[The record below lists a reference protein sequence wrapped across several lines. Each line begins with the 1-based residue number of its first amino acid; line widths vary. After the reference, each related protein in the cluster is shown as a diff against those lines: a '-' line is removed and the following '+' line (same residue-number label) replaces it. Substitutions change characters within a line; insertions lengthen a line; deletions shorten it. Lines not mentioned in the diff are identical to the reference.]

1 MFTILSSTIIGIEAV
16 LIQIETDVSFGLSSF
31 TIVGLPDT
39 GVKEARE
46 RIRAALKQSGFP
58 FPRTRITVNLAPA
71 DVKKQGTSFDL
82 PIALS
87 LLAAQGECSAFP
99 FEKALILGELA
110 LDGSIRPVH
119 GVLAAA
125 ILAKRQGIKEIYVPP
140 ENAGEALAV
149 RGIRVFAPKNL
160 EELVAHVQ
168 GSRRSSFA
176 KRSSSP
182 VQKPTYV
189 DFGDIRGQ
197 AFAKRG
203 MEIAAA
209 GGHNVLLKGPPGT
222 GKTLLARALPGILP
236 PLSEEEALEA
246 TAIMSIAG
254 LLSPGSGL
262 LHTRPFRTPHH
273 SASAPALIGG
283 GSIPKPGE
291 VSLAHHGVLFL
302 DELPEFSRHVL
313 EHLRQPLE
321 DGEVHVARAAGSVRF
336 PARFSLVAAMN
347 PCPCGF
353 LSDPKRACSCHPRT
367 IDTYTRKLSG
377 PLLDRFDL
385 VIEVPNIEAGVL
397 LAAPEGERSC
407 VVRKRVEVA
416 RLIQQKRFQKESFQK
431 NADIPIRSI
440 ETWCALTDETR
451 ILLQK
456 SAERGHVSAR
466 GLMRIR
472 KIARTIADLQGDSS
486 IQTSHLSEALQYR
499 LTESSHAP

>member
-1 MFTILSSTIIGIEAV
+1 MFTILSSAIIGIEAV
-16 LIQIETDVSFGLSSF
+16 PVQIETDVSFGMSAF
-31 TIVGLPDT
+31 TVVGLPDT

-87 LLAAQGECSAFP
+87 LLAAQGECSDFP
-99 FEKALILGELA
+99 FTEALVLGELA
-110 LDGSIRPVH
+110 LDGSIRPVY

-125 ILAKRQGIKEIYVPP
+125 ILAKKQGIKAIYVPR
-140 ENAGEALAV
+140 ENAEEALAV
-149 RGIRVFAPKNL
+149 HGLRVFAPRTL
-160 EELVAHVQ
+160 RELIAHVQ
-168 GSRRSSFA
+168 GEC
-176 KRSSSP
+176 
-182 VQKPTYV
+182 VQKPERRRARAYETV
-189 DFGDIRGQ
+189 SSTDFGDIRGQ
-197 AFAKRG
+197 SFAKRG

-222 GKTLLARALPGILP
+222 GKTLLARSLPGILP
-236 PLSEEEALEA
+236 PLSQDEALEA

-254 LLSPGSGL
+254 LLPPGSGL
-262 LHTRPFRTPHH
+262 LQTRPFRTPHH

-283 GSIPKPGE
+283 GSVPKPGE

-336 PARFSLVAAMN
+336 PACFSLVAAMN

-353 LSDPKRACSCHPRT
+353 LSDPKRVCTCNPRM
-367 IDTYTRKLSG
+367 IETYTRRLSG

-385 VIEVPNIEAGVL
+385 VIEVPNISAETL
-397 LAAPEGERSC
+397 LAVPEGERAAS
-407 VVRKRVEVA
+407 
-416 RLIQQKRFQKESFQK
+416 
-431 NADIPIRSI
+431 N
-440 ETWCALTDETR
+440 
-451 ILLQK
+451 
-456 SAERGHVSAR
+456 
-466 GLMRIR
+466 
-472 KIARTIADLQGDSS
+472 
-486 IQTSHLSEALQYR
+486 
-499 LTESSHAP
+499 